1 MIHTPFEYSLC
12 LRTQL
17 IHLATVICIG
27 YSITR
32 LALPV
37 DIHDHS
43 KYSRILIASWPE
55 CLRYES
61 LAAVARSSGCVTEL
75 TELGRGGCSGRGRVL
90 RQERREGG
98 RGAGRGREACDE
110 HWQ

>member
-1 MIHTPFEYSLC
+1 MIHTPFKYSLC

-32 LALPV
+32 LASPV

-61 LAAVARSSGCVTEL
+61 LAAAARSSGCVTEL
-75 TELGRGGCSGRGRVL
+75 SELGSGVVVGGGCSGRRG
-90 RQERREGG
+90 EREGG
-98 RGAGRGREACDE
+98 GGAGSGGVR
-110 HWQ
+110 